1 MEPQAS
7 TTATTSA
14 SASSQPSEPSQSH
27 PSQPPATSLP
37 PSSSSAPSVSTPLHS
52 SPNPNPVSNQPPNP
66 TPKAPSTS
74 PLPST
79 SAPPQS
85 RPPTVFNRNLPQQP
99 LQQQPHYPPFSS
111 TPSSLHPAS
120 SAPVG
125 SGSSFS
131 SAGSPSISGPSA
143 PRGGMAIGVP
153 AHHQNPSP
161 PFSSSF
167 GQHFGGLGRTG
178 VNIPDL
184 TPNSTTAPVRA
195 PTQGMGMLGSLGS
208 SSQMRPGGM
217 PTHQHRP
224 VQSSLRAPSAQSNQ
238 STGSQSFQ
246 GSGLMR
252 ASSVGS
258 PALPSSS
265 QGMQSL
271 NQPWLSSGPPGKPP
285 LPSASYRQHPTSL
298 QQRAHMPPQQ
308 HSTPTTSQQHQ
319 PFPLNQPQEHLGQQV
334 PSSRTL
340 HMPHQQQTTKVQGPG
355 NQKPTS
361 LVSPQPT
368 AVQAGIQNRTSNVDA
383 DESCNRILSKR
394 TIHELVNQVDPSEKL
409 DPEVADVLVD
419 IAENFL
425 ESITKSGCSL
435 AKHRKSTMLEAKDIL
450 LHLEK
455 NWNISLPGFG
465 GDEIKSYKRQLASDI
480 HKDRLMAIKK
490 SMVATEASHHKGSAG
505 QASGG
510 VKGSQGKTPGNAFS
524 LPTSK
529 NS

>member
-1 MEPQAS
+1 MEPQAP
-7 TTATTSA
+7 AASA

-27 PSQPPATSLP
+27 PSQPPSTSFP
-37 PSSSSAPSVSTPLHS
+37 PSSSSAPSLSAPLHS
-52 SPNPNPVSNQPPNP
+52 SPNPNAIPNP
-66 TPKAPSTS
+66 ATSKAPSTS
-74 PLPST
+74 PLPS
-79 SAPPQS
+79 SSVPPQP
-85 RPPTVFNRNLPQQP
+85 RPPSALNRNLPQQP
-99 LQQQPHYPPFSS
+99 QQQPQPHYPHFSS
-111 TPSSLHPAS
+111 PLSSLPPAS
-120 SAPVG
+120 PAPVG

-131 SAGSPSISGPSA
+131 STGSPSISGPSA

-153 AHHQNPSP
+153 THHQNPSA

-178 VNIPDL
+178 VNMPDS
-184 TPNSTTAPVRA
+184 TSNSTAAQVRA

-217 PTHQHRP
+217 PPHQHRP

-246 GSGLMR
+246 GPGLMR

-258 PALPSSS
+258 PASPSISSS
-265 QGMQSL
+265 QGMQSI
-271 NQPWLSSGPPGKPP
+271 NQPWLSSGSPGKPP
-285 LPSASYRQHPTSL
+285 LPSASYRQHPPSL
-298 QQRAHMPPQQ
+298 QQRSHIPPQQ
-308 HSTPTTSQQHQ
+308 HSTPTASQQQ
-319 PFPLNQPQEHLGQQV
+319 PLPSNQLQEHLGQQV
-334 PSSRTL
+334 PSSRAL
-340 HMPHQQQTTKVQGPG
+340 HMPHQQQNTKVQGPG
-355 NQKPTS
+355 NPKATS
-361 LVSPQPT
+361 LVSAQPS
-368 AVQAGIQNRTSNVDA
+368 AVQVGIQGRTSNADA

-394 TIHELVNQVDPSEKL
+394 TIHELVTQVDPSEKL

-455 NWNISLPGFG
+455 NWNMSLPGFG
-465 GDEIKSYKRQLASDI
+465 GDEIKSYRRQLASDI
-480 HKDRLMAIKK
+480 HKERLVAIKK
-490 SMVATEASHHKGSAG
+490 SMVATDGAHHKGSAG
-505 QASGG
+505 QASAGA
-510 VKGSQGKTPGNAFS
+510 KGSQGKTPGNVFS
-524 LPTSK
+524 SPTIK

>member
-1 MEPQAS
+1 MEPQAP
-7 TTATTSA
+7 ATGA

-37 PSSSSAPSVSTPLHS
+37 PNSSSAPSLSAPLHS
-52 SPNPNPVSNQPPNP
+52 SPNPNPVPNQPPN
-66 TPKAPSTS
+66 TTSKAPSPS

-85 RPPTVFNRNLPQQP
+85 RPPTAFNRNLPQQP
-99 LQQQPHYPPFSS
+99 QQQHYPHFSS
-111 TPSSLHPAS
+111 TLSSLPPAS

-125 SGSSFS
+125 SGSSYS

-178 VNIPDL
+178 VNITDS
-184 TPNSTTAPVRA
+184 TPNSTAAPVRA

-224 VQSSLRAPSAQSNQ
+224 IQSSLRAPSAQSNQ

-246 GSGLMR
+246 GPGLMR

-258 PALPSSS
+258 PASPSVSAS

-271 NQPWLSSGPPGKPP
+271 NQPWLSSGTPGKPP
-285 LPSASYRQHPTSL
+285 LPSASYRQHPPSL
-298 QQRAHMPPQQ
+298 QQRAHIPAQQ
-308 HSTPTTSQQHQ
+308 HSTPTASQQQQHQ
-319 PFPLNQPQEHLGQQV
+319 PLASNQLQDHLGQQV
-334 PSSRTL
+334 PSSRAL
-340 HMPHQQQTTKVQGPG
+340 HMSHQQQNTKVQGPG
-355 NQKPTS
+355 NQKPTTLAS
-361 LVSPQPT
+361 SQPS

-394 TIHELVNQVDPSEKL
+394 TIHELVSQVDPSEKL
-409 DPEVADVLVD
+409 DPEVADILVD

-425 ESITKSGCSL
+425 ESVSFWI
-435 AKHRKSTMLEAKDIL
+435 
-450 LHLEK
+450 
-455 NWNISLPGFG
+455 
-465 GDEIKSYKRQLASDI
+465 
-480 HKDRLMAIKK
+480 
-490 SMVATEASHHKGSAG
+490 
-505 QASGG
+505 
-510 VKGSQGKTPGNAFS
+510 
-524 LPTSK
+524 
-529 NS
+529 